1 MVNLFK
7 KFRERRTLWSKIRN
21 TKKSRIGCWRNAET
35 GKLYPVPHI
44 KIKKKEKMNI
54 SSRRTQIL
62 CQLFL
67 FSYSIILSMV
77 YSTIMNLEGFIYTL
91 ITSGIAFGLFF
102 FYNEIICDLFN
113 DLREEK

>member
-7 KFRERRTLWSKIRN
+7 KIRERRTLWSKIRN
-21 TKKSRIGCWRNAET
+21 TKKSRIVFWKNTET
-35 GKLYPVPHI
+35 GKLYPMPHI
-44 KIKKKEKMNI
+44 KKKRKMNI

-67 FSYSIILSMV
+67 FSYSIIVSMV
-77 YSTIMNLEGFIYTL
+77 YSTIMNLEGFVYTL
-91 ITSGIAFGLFF
+91 ITSGVAFGLFF

-113 DLREEK
+113 ELREEK